1 MTRLYPYKAVRA
13 GGIAAL
19 IGAFLVSG
27 NNSAPPMQLVEFIAS
42 VGSITAAAVMSA
54 QVLRRMRGTR

>member
-1 MTRLYPYKAVRA
+1 MTRLHPFKAARA

-27 NNSAPPMQLVEFIAS
+27 NNTAPIMQLVEFIAS
-42 VGSITAAAVMSA
+42 VGSITAAVVMSA
-54 QVLRRMRGTR
+54 QVARYMRAR

>member
-1 MTRLYPYKAVRA
+1 MTRLYPYKAARA

-19 IGAFLVSG
+19 LGAFLVSG
-27 NNSAPPMQLVEFIAS
+27 NNTAPPMQLVEFIAS

-54 QVLRRMRGTR
+54 QVMRYMRAR